1 MSSVIARSCCVCGAS
16 DARVLTDVELTGG
29 VRATLCGSHDLMYR
43 RANVVAGSAG
53 ELRAMLRER
62 RGRRDRREERDEL
75 GAALNEAFSGSKRVA
90 DRRA

>member
-1 MSSVIARSCCVCGAS
+1 
-16 DARVLTDVELTGG
+16 LTDVELTGG
-29 VRATLCGSHDLMYR
+29 AGATLCGSHDLMYR
-43 RANVVAGSAG
+43 REGMSARTAG
-53 ELRAMLRER
+53 ELRTMLRDR